1 MARLLSVIPWVTQ
14 NEGAGID
21 EIESRFDYPRQT
33 LLRDLQEVVFFV
45 GVYPFTPDQLIE
57 VDISDD
63 KVWIRYADWFSRPLR
78 LTPQEAATLL
88 TTARAALVLADDN
101 TPDPLTRAL
110 TKLGTMVGAM
120 ADQAIDVR
128 LGDAQAEV
136 MDEIRDAIDRQVQIS
151 IRYYSYGRDQMS
163 DRQVSPLRLFSDHG
177 NWYLDSWCH
186 TADAARVFRVDRIS
200 RASVTDAPMDGRQ
213 NSDSKFFTA
222 ASDDPRVELRLAR
235 SARWVVEQF
244 PCESVVEHPDGTTT
258 VEMAITEIPWL
269 QRLLL
274 RLGPAAVISR
284 ADPPIT
290 GEVASSAA
298 RRVLSLYDA

>member
-14 NEGAGID
+14 NEGASID

-88 TTARAALVLADDN
+88 ATARAALVLSDED

-128 LGDAQAEV
+128 LGDAQAEIL
-136 MDEIRDAIDRQVQIS
+136 DEIRSAIDSQVRLS
-151 IRYYSYGRDQMS
+151 IHYYSYGRD
-163 DRQVSPLRLFSDHG
+163 RVTERLVSPLRLFSDHG
-177 NWYLDSWCH
+177 NWYLDAWCH
-186 TADAARVFRVDRIS
+186 AAEAARVFRVDRIS
-200 RASVTDAPMDGRQ
+200 RASLTDTPSDGIR
-213 NSDSKFFTA
+213 DSTSGFFSA
-222 ASDDPRVELRLAR
+222 DADDPRVELRLDP
-235 SARWVVEQF
+235 SAHWVVEQY
-244 PCESVVEHPDGTTT
+244 PCESVVEHEDGHTS

-269 QRLLL
+269 ERLLL

-284 ADPPIT
+284 SDPPIT
-290 GEVASSAA
+290 EAVASSAA
-298 RRVLSLYDA
+298 RRILSLYDA